1 MAPWYQIFSYWG
13 FVLWLVPVISPTLI
27 LFLNLLFSIFLL
39 LTKYKTI
46 FSPVVLFILLTHA
59 IPGWFARKGPWD
71 YMGSAIVFMVY
82 LLSLR
87 LQGTSAWSVYKD
99 ILESPPETLREYL
112 KRRELIM

>member
-13 FVLWLVPVISPTLI
+13 VALWLMPVVSPTLI

-46 FSPVVLFILLTHA
+46 FNSVVLFILLTHV
-59 IPGWFARKGPWD
+59 IPAWFTRNGPWD
-71 YMGSAIVFMVY
+71 FLGSAIIFMIY

-87 LQGTSAWSVYKD
+87 IQGTNMRLVYKG

-112 KRRELIM
+112 KRRELL